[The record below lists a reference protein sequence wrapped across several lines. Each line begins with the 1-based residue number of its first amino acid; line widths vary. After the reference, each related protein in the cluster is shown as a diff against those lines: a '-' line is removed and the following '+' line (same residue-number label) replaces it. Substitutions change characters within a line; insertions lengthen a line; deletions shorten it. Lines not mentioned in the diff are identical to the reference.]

1 MGLWGGRVV
10 MEKAVIAWGGGLGTG
25 GLLGDMGADVTAGE
39 GETTGKSECKHGTGV
54 LCRRGAG
61 WPAH

>member
-1 MGLWGGRVV
+1 MKLGLWGGRVV

-54 LCRRGAG
+54 
-61 WPAH
+61 